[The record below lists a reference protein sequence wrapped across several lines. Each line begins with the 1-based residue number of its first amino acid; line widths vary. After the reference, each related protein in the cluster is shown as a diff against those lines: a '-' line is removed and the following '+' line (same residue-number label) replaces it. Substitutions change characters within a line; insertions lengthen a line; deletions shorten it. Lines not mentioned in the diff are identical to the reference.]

1 MRPVE
6 GGPIGPVVPVD
17 VVTAVDTAV
26 SVADTAV
33 DTPADTAVAAPDT
46 AAALDSLG
54 NDADVA
60 DNSVVPP
67 PLAPPTD
74 DVKAEIAE
82 ILGKRPPLNS
92 SAADVN
98 VPRKT
103 TSERSGNS
111 SVAAPGSPT
120 RDSDLNAAPASESS
134 GGDGGVVV
142 TVVVKNEPGTLKGDS
157 SSDASAGAADDDKS
171 VVAAAAAE
179 KSRAIAYAAQCVAH
193 MASDECG
200 DGVFG
205 YADPPVQQAL
215 IALREARAD
224 ADDATIEAAELAI
237 AAAIAAGAAAAARSG
252 QALEAPAGGGRVG
265 GRGGRRANGLSL
277 IHI

>member
-6 GGPIGPVVPVD
+6 GGPIGPAVPVD
-17 VVTAVDTAV
+17 VVAPDTAV
-26 SVADTAV
+26 SGADTAV
-33 DTPADTAVAAPDT
+33 THTRGHSCGCTGHGCREGFARRD
-46 AAALDSLG
+46 
-54 NDADVA
+54 DADVA

-134 GGDGGVVV
+134 GGDDGVVV

-157 SSDASAGAADDDKS
+157 SK
-171 VVAAAAAE
+171 
-179 KSRAIAYAAQCVAH
+179 R
-193 MASDECG
+193 
-200 DGVFG
+200 
-205 YADPPVQQAL
+205 
-215 IALREARAD
+215 
-224 ADDATIEAAELAI
+224 
-237 AAAIAAGAAAAARSG
+237 
-252 QALEAPAGGGRVG
+252 
-265 GRGGRRANGLSL
+265 GRRR
-277 IHI
+277 